1 MSAPAASP
9 ETVALDTA
17 ALETVALDTVDGH
30 LAAVVEHL
38 GAPPADRDPLLW
50 AAHEAALCARA
61 LLAMRAGSASGPDVD
76 WSSVLASARASMAA
90 VSYARRE
97 AG

>member
-1 MSAPAASP
+1 MSAPA
-9 ETVALDTA
+9 TGLD
-17 ALETVALDTVDGH
+17 DVDGH

-38 GAPPADRDPLLW
+38 AAPPSDRDPLLW

-61 LLAMRAGSASGPDVD
+61 LLAMRAGAGDAD
-76 WSSVLASARASMAA
+76 WASVLASARASMAA

>member
-1 MSAPAASP
+1 VSAG
-9 ETVALDTA
+9 LQD
-17 ALETVALDTVDGH
+17 VDGH
-30 LAAVVEHL
+30 LAAVVESL

-61 LLAMRAGSASGPDVD
+61 LLAMRDGALDAD
-76 WSSVLASARASMAA
+76 WASVLASARASMAA

-97 AG
+97 AGS

>member
-1 MSAPAASP
+1 MSAPTESLV
-9 ETVALDTA
+9 ELD
-17 ALETVALDTVDGH
+17 EH
-30 LAAVVEHL
+30 LAAVVDGL

-61 LLAMRAGSASGPDVD
+61 LLALRVGEPGAD
-76 WSSVLASARASMAA
+76 WGSVLAPARAAMAA

-97 AG
+97 AGAQHVS

>member
-1 MSAPAASP
+1 MSAPASG
-9 ETVALDTA
+9 LD
-17 ALETVALDTVDGH
+17 DVDEH

-38 GAPPADRDPLLW
+38 GTAPADRDPLLW
-50 AAHEAALCARA
+50 AAHEAAVCARA
-61 LLAMRAGSASGPDVD
+61 LLAMRTGASADLD

>member
-1 MSAPAASP
+1 MSAPTA
-9 ETVALDTA
+9 DRA
-17 ALETVALDTVDGH
+17 ALGEVEEH
-30 LAAVVEHL
+30 LSAVLAGL

-50 AAHEAALCARA
+50 AAHEAALCARE
-61 LLAMRAGSASGPDVD
+61 LLAMRTGGDGAGSAD

-97 AG
+97 AGS